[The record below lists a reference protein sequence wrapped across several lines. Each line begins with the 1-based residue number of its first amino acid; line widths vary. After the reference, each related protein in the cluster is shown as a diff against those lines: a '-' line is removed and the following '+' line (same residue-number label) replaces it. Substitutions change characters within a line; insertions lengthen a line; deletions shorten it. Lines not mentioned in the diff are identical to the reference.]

1 MNLKDFVTTVTRHWV
16 TFVAVAAAVLVV
28 GSIAIVSTPAQYIS
42 STQLLVSID
51 GSTTAD
57 AYQNDDVV
65 AGRVNSYI
73 GLLTSDVVA
82 QRVVDELGLPVSAS
96 DLAARISATNVPP
109 RTSIIDVAVTDRSP
123 TGAQR
128 IARTLAAEFIGYT
141 DALETPTGEDRQKVH
156 TRVVTN
162 ATEPHEREAERIV
175 LALLT
180 VAAAVVLAS
189 VAVWIRSRIDP
200 ILRSADQ
207 AAAAGLTVIGT
218 LTKDPRADT
227 DGLEQYRRLQKRLR
241 SLAGSQPDADHGQ
254 VIVLASAADE
264 YDIRTVASE
273 LARAF
278 EVIGGRSLV
287 LDACSSPPDG
297 SGPKTV
303 SLSEWAATPDQLA
316 AKATAEFFDGL
327 RNDYDHVLV
336 AAPPVLSSVTAA
348 ILGNHADAVVLV
360 GYPGRTRRRD
370 AARASDDL
378 RATGTPLT
386 GVILWQRSTKHL
398 DPSGPESKKP
408 RFTLQR
414 AGVTGSIG
422 VFLGVGAVGV
432 WQILERLQSAL

>member
-1 MNLKDFVTTVTRHWV
+1 VNLKDFVTTVTRHWV

-28 GSIAIVSTPAQYIS
+28 GTIAILSTPVQYVS

-73 GLLTSDVVA
+73 GLLTSEVVA
-82 QRVVDELGLPVSAS
+82 QRVVDELGLPISAS

-109 RTSIIDVAVTDRSP
+109 RTAMIDVAVTDRSP

-128 IARTLAAEFIGYT
+128 IARTLAAEFISYT

-180 VAAAVVLAS
+180 AAAAVVLAS
-189 VAVWIRSRIDP
+189 VAVWIRSRLDP

-207 AAAAGLTVIGT
+207 ATAAGLTVIGI
-218 LTKDPRADT
+218 LTKEPHADG
-227 DGLEQYRRLQKRLR
+227 DGLEQYRRLQTRLR
-241 SLAGSQPDADHGQ
+241 SLTGSQPDTDQGQ
-254 VIVLASAADE
+254 VVVLASAADK
-264 YDIRTVASE
+264 YDIRTVVSE

-278 EVIGGRSLV
+278 DAIGGRSIV
-287 LDACSSPPDG
+287 LDACGSPPDG
-297 SGPKTV
+297 GGPKKA
-303 SLSEWAATPDQLA
+303 SLSEWAANPGQLA
-316 AKATAEFFDGL
+316 ANATAEFFDGL
-327 RNDYDHVLV
+327 RSDYDHVLV

-360 GYPGRTRRRD
+360 GYPGHTRRRD
-370 AARASDDL
+370 VARASDDL
-378 RATGTPLT
+378 RTIGTPLT
-386 GVILWQRSTKHL
+386 GVVLWQRSAKHL
-398 DPSGPESKKP
+398 DPSVPEPGGPRSA
-408 RFTLQR
+408 LQR
-414 AGVTGSIG
+414 TAVTGSVG
-422 VFLGVGAVGV
+422 VFLGVGAVGL